1 MKKTPLLN
9 VALSRL
15 IASLGHGDMVVIGDA
30 GLPVPPGVELIDLA
44 LTHGVPDFVSTLNV
58 VLSEMQVE
66 SHALA
71 KEIFDKQPTALNT
84 LDALNEE
91 GASGA
96 SRSAQSRAIQGSQPT
111 GASDCSYR
119 RMPAVLQ
126 YRPRRRGYLL
136 IFDSTCTRNAPCN
149 AMLRNCINSSGV
161 CCFCP

>member
-44 LTHGVPDFVSTLNV
+44 LTHGIPDFVSTLKV

-71 KEIFDKQPTALNT
+71 KEIFDKQPTALT
-84 LDALNEE
+84 ALAALNAE
-91 GASGA
+91 GALGRRDLLSHEQFKVL
-96 SRSAQSRAIQGSQPT
+96 SRQARAVVRTGECQPY
-111 GASDCSYR
+111 CNI
-119 RMPAVLQ
+119 VLV
-126 YRPRRRGYLL
+126 
-136 IFDSTCTRNAPCN
+136 A
-149 AMLRNCINSSGV
+149 GV
-161 CCFCP
+161 TF

>member
-44 LTHGVPDFVSTLNV
+44 LTHGIPDFVSTLKV

-71 KEIFDKQPTALNT
+71 KEIFDKQPTALT
-84 LDALNEE
+84 ALDALNEE
-91 GASGA
+91 GALGRRDLLSHEQFKVL
-96 SRSAQSRAIQGSQPT
+96 SRQARAIVRTGECQPY
-111 GASDCSYR
+111 CNI
-119 RMPAVLQ
+119 VL
-126 YRPRRRGYLL
+126 
-136 IFDSTCTRNAPCN
+136 IA
-149 AMLRNCINSSGV
+149 GV
-161 CCFCP
+161 TF